1 MKNKKIFFKKSKA
14 LLIKKK
20 KQKFTFII
28 DDINL
33 SNLKK
38 DEVVIKVIYTCFNFK
53 DILIGKGN
61 PGLVRNYPHV
71 PGIDCTGKVYY
82 SNSNKFKKGDNVM
95 VIARPSGVNSFGTMS
110 NYFVSPSKW
119 IEKIPPKMNMK
130 TPIIF
135 GTAGFTAMLAVQN
148 IIKNKIN
155 KNFPILVTGATGG
168 VGLISIFFLNNLGYK
183 ITAATTN
190 VKKNYNF
197 LKKMGVKRI
206 IDLKKFNKAIDLPI
220 LKIKYSAIIDNV
232 GGNVISYGSRELF
245 QNGILISVGNVA
257 SNHSRINILPLIL
270 RGVKIIG
277 INAESASNV
286 LRKKIWNDIYK
297 NIKNKKLDSLYK
309 NYNFKLVAKIFK
321 KMLKNNYTGR
331 VIFKI

>member
-1 MKNKKIFFKKSKA
+1 MQNKKFFFKKSKA

-20 KQKFTFII
+20 KKKFTFII
-28 DDINL
+28 DEIKL
-33 SNLKK
+33 SNLNK
-38 DEVVIKVIYTCFNFK
+38 DEVVIKVFYTCFNFK

-95 VIARPSGVNSFGTMS
+95 VIARPSGVKSFGTMS
-110 NYFVSPSKW
+110 NYFVAPSKW
-119 IEKIPPKMNMK
+119 IEKIPSKINMNI
-130 TPIIF
+130 PIIF

-148 IIKNKIN
+148 IIKNKVS
-155 KNFPILVTGATGG
+155 KKFPILVTGATGG
-168 VGLISIFFLNNLGYK
+168 VGLMSIFFLSNLGYK
-183 ITAATTN
+183 IFAATTN

-197 LKKMGVKRI
+197 LKKMGAKKV
-206 IDLKKFNKAIDLPI
+206 IDLKEFNKIIDLPI

-232 GGNVISYGSRELF
+232 GGNVISYGLRELL
-245 QNGILISVGNVA
+245 QNGILISVGNVE
-257 SNHSRINILPLIL
+257 SNHSRINILPFIL

-277 INAESASNV
+277 INSENVSNI

-297 NIKNKKLDSLYK
+297 NIKNKKLDLLYK
-309 NYNFKLVAKIFK
+309 KYNFKVVPKIFK
-321 KMLKNNYTGR
+321 KMLKNNYRGR
-331 VIFKI
+331 IIFKI

>member
-1 MKNKKIFFKKSKA
+1 MQNKNFFFKRSKA

-20 KQKFTFII
+20 KKKFTFII

-33 SNLKK
+33 SNLNK
-38 DEVVIKVIYTCFNFK
+38 DEVVIKVFYTCFNFK

-95 VIARPSGVNSFGTMS
+95 VIARPSGVKSFGTMS
-110 NYFVSPSKW
+110 NYFVAPSKW
-119 IEKIPPKMNMK
+119 IEKIPSKMNIK
-130 TPIIF
+130 IPIIF
-135 GTAGFTAMLAVQN
+135 GTAGFTAMMAVQN
-148 IIKNKIN
+148 LIKNKID

-168 VGLISIFFLNNLGYK
+168 VGLMSIFFLNNLGYK
-183 ITAATTN
+183 IVAATTN
-190 VKKNYNF
+190 VKKNYNI
-197 LKKMGVKRI
+197 LKKMGAKKV
-206 IDLKKFNKAIDLPI
+206 IDLKQFNKIIDLPI
-220 LKIKYSAIIDNV
+220 LKVKYSAIIDNV
-232 GGNVISYGSRELF
+232 GGNIISYGLRELLH
-245 QNGILISVGNVA
+245 NGILISVGNVQ

-286 LRKKIWNDIYK
+286 QRKKIWSDISK

-309 NYNFKLVAKIFK
+309 NYNFKLATKIFK
-321 KMLKNNYTGR
+321 KMLKNDYTGR
-331 VIFKI
+331 VIIKI